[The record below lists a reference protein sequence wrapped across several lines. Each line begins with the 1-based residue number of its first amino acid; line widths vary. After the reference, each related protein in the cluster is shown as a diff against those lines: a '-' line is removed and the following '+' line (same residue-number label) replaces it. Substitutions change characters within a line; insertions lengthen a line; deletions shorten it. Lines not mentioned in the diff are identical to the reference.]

1 MRELDP
7 RIHREPPFRGASKAS
22 EPESRTVRAGFRVCA
37 QGASRN
43 DEVKPMDCR
52 VKPNNDDKKL
62 PATGCCD
69 LTQPEMGWRGSAP
82 TIRMQSQGFT
92 ATGESF
98 MASLDS
104 VSIAILLG
112 AVLVMAGILSSLLAL
127 RFGAPLLL
135 VFLFI
140 GMFAG
145 DSGPGQIRFDD
156 VRTTYLVGSVAL
168 ALILFDGGLRTRF
181 QSIRTV
187 LAPSMVLATAGVL
200 LTALITAPIARYA
213 LDLNWTEALLV
224 GAVVASTDAAAVFL
238 LVHAQGLRLRP
249 RVGATLEV
257 ESGTNDPFAV
267 FLTLMLV
274 ELISLGESSVWHV
287 ALEFTREAV
296 LGAIVGV
303 LGGRLV
309 VLALNRVALPQGLHA
324 PFVTT
329 AALVIF
335 GAAQIAH
342 ASGFLAVYLAGI
354 IIGNRPTRAHNSV
367 VAFLDAATWLAQ
379 IVMFVLLGLL
389 VSPQR
394 LVGSLTPAVVVALV
408 LMLVARPLAVL
419 LCLAPFR
426 FSWREKAFIAWVGL
440 RGAVAIFLA
449 SIPMLVGLSKAYLYF
464 DVAFV
469 VVIISLLLQGWTL
482 AFAARRLHVAL
493 PRSDRGPRRV
503 ELDLPGQLEQQ
514 LVGYSVRPK
523 SLYLRRGLIP
533 SWSKPTLVI
542 RDQKILS
549 PAEAEPVAA
558 GDYIYL
564 LAPPEKAEALDRFFV
579 DMAPSA
585 APDPHLLGDFTVSG
599 EITLGDLANI
609 YDVAIDAEQSQL
621 TLADYFDVHLDHAP
635 KEGATLPL
643 DSIVLVA
650 RSLGGGRV
658 NVVGLRL
665 PEDGE
670 DAAPETR
677 GASIKRKL
685 SRAWKS
691 VAGI

>member
-1 MRELDP
+1 
-7 RIHREPPFRGASKAS
+7 
-22 EPESRTVRAGFRVCA
+22 
-37 QGASRN
+37 
-43 DEVKPMDCR
+43 
-52 VKPNNDDKKL
+52 
-62 PATGCCD
+62 
-69 LTQPEMGWRGSAP
+69 
-82 TIRMQSQGFT
+82 
-92 ATGESF
+92 

-104 VSIAILLG
+104 VSLAILLG
-112 AVLVMAGILSSLLAL
+112 AVLVLAGILSSLLAL

-135 VFLFI
+135 VFLAI
-140 GMFAG
+140 GMLAG
-145 DSGPGQIRFDD
+145 DSGPGQLQFDD

-181 QSIRTV
+181 ARIRTV
-187 LAPSMVLATAGVL
+187 LAPSMVLATVGVL
-200 LTALITAPIARYA
+200 LTALITAPFAKYA
-213 LDLNWTEALLV
+213 LDLNWTESLLV

-238 LVHAQGLRLRP
+238 LVHTQGLRLRP

-257 ESGTNDPFAV
+257 ESGTNDPFAI

-274 ELISLGESSVWHV
+274 EYISLGTGTAAHV
-287 ALEFTREAV
+287 VMEFIQEAV
-296 LGAIVGV
+296 LGAAVGF

-309 VLALNRVALPQGLHA
+309 VIALNQVALPQGLHA

-335 GAAQIAH
+335 GGSQIMH

-389 VSPQR
+389 VSPSR
-394 LVGSLTPAVVVALV
+394 LGGSVLPAGGGAFV
-408 LMLVARPLAVL
+408 LMLVARPIAVFV
-419 LCLAPFR
+419 CLAPFR
-426 FSWREKAFIAWVGL
+426 FNWREKIFIAWTGL

-482 AFAARRLHVAL
+482 APAARRLHVAL
-493 PRSDRGPRRV
+493 PRADRGPRRV

-514 LVGYSVRPK
+514 LVGYAVRPK
-523 SLYLRRGLIP
+523 SLYLRRGLVP

-542 RDQKILS
+542 RDRKILS
-549 PAEAEPVAA
+549 PAEAAPVAA

-579 DMAPSA
+579 DMPPST
-585 APDPHLLGDFTVSG
+585 APDPHLLGDFMMSG
-599 EITLGDLANI
+599 DVHLSDLAQI
-609 YDVAIDAEQSQL
+609 YGVTVDPDQAKL
-621 TLADYFDVHLDHAP
+621 TLSDYFDIHLDRAP
-635 KEGATLPL
+635 KEGAELAL

-650 RSLGGGRV
+650 RSISGGRV

-665 PEDGE
+665 PEDEE
-670 DAAPETR
+670 DAVPETR
-677 GASIKRKL
+677 VTKFKRKL
-685 SRAWKS
+685 ARIWAS

>member
-1 MRELDP
+1 
-7 RIHREPPFRGASKAS
+7 
-22 EPESRTVRAGFRVCA
+22 
-37 QGASRN
+37 
-43 DEVKPMDCR
+43 
-52 VKPNNDDKKL
+52 
-62 PATGCCD
+62 
-69 LTQPEMGWRGSAP
+69 
-82 TIRMQSQGFT
+82 
-92 ATGESF
+92 

-140 GMFAG
+140 GVLAG
-145 DSGPGQIRFDD
+145 DAGLGQIDFND

-181 QSIRTV
+181 PSIRTV
-187 LAPSMVLATAGVL
+187 LAPSMALATLGVL
-200 LTALITAPIARYA
+200 LTAMITAPVARYV

-249 RVGATLEV
+249 RVGATLEA

-267 FLTLMLV
+267 FLTLMLL
-274 ELISLGESSVWHV
+274 ELMTTGDSSVMHV
-287 ALEFTREAV
+287 LAEFAREAL
-296 LGAIVGV
+296 LGAVIGV

-309 VLALNRVALPQGLHA
+309 VLGLNRVALPQGLHA

-335 GAAQIAH
+335 GGAQIVH

-389 VSPQR
+389 MSPHR
-394 LVGSLTPAVVVALV
+394 LVGSVGPAVVVALV
-408 LMLVARPLAVL
+408 LMLVARPAAVF

-449 SIPMLVGLSKAYLYF
+449 SIPLLVGLGHAYIYF

-482 AFAARRLHVAL
+482 APAARWLHVAL

-514 LVGYSVRPK
+514 LVGYAVRPK

-558 GDYIYL
+558 GDYLYL

-579 DMAPSA
+579 DMAPQA

-599 EITLGDLANI
+599 EHTLGELAEI
-609 YDVAIDAEQSQL
+609 YGVAVDEEQAKL
-621 TLADYFDVHLDHAP
+621 TLSDYFDVNLDRAP

-650 RSLGGGRV
+650 RSISGGRV

-665 PEDGE
+665 PEDEE

-677 GASIKRKL
+677 AAVLKRKL
-685 SRAWKS
+685 KRLWKS
-691 VAGI
+691 LAGI

>member
-1 MRELDP
+1 
-7 RIHREPPFRGASKAS
+7 
-22 EPESRTVRAGFRVCA
+22 
-37 QGASRN
+37 
-43 DEVKPMDCR
+43 
-52 VKPNNDDKKL
+52 
-62 PATGCCD
+62 
-69 LTQPEMGWRGSAP
+69 
-82 TIRMQSQGFT
+82 
-92 ATGESF
+92 
-98 MASLDS
+98 MASLDA

-112 AVLVMAGILSSLLAL
+112 SVLVMAGILSSLLAL

-135 VFLFI
+135 VFLVI
-140 GMFAG
+140 GMLAG
-145 DSGPGQIRFDD
+145 DSGPGQLHFDD

-181 QSIRTV
+181 QSIRAV
-187 LAPSMVLATAGVL
+187 LVPSMVLATIGVL
-200 LTALITAPIARYA
+200 LTALITAPVAKYA
-213 LDLNWTEALLV
+213 LDLNWTEAFLV

-249 RVGATLEV
+249 RVGATLEA

-274 ELISLGESSVWHV
+274 EFISVGHSSAAHV
-287 ALEFTREAV
+287 ALELTREGV
-296 LGAIVGV
+296 LGAIIGV
-303 LGGRLV
+303 IGGRLV

-367 VAFLDAATWLAQ
+367 VTFLDAATWLAQ

-394 LVGSLTPAVVVALV
+394 LMSSVVPAVMVALV
-408 LMLVARPLAVL
+408 LMLLARPIAVF

-426 FSWREKAFIAWVGL
+426 FNWREKIFIAWTGL

-449 SIPMLVGLSKAYLYF
+449 SIPMLVGLSNAYQYF

-482 AFAARRLHVAL
+482 AYAARRLHVAL
-493 PRSDRGPRRV
+493 PRADRGPRRV
-503 ELDLPGQLEQQ
+503 ELDLPGQLEQE
-514 LVGYSVRPK
+514 LVGYPVRTK
-523 SLYLRRGLIP
+523 SLYYRRGLIP

-542 RDQKILS
+542 RNQNILS
-549 PAEAEPVAA
+549 PAEADPIAP

-564 LAPPEKAEALDRFFV
+564 LAPPERAEALDRFFV
-579 DMAPSA
+579 DMLPST
-585 APDPHLLGDFTVSG
+585 APDPHLLGDFVVSG
-599 EITLGDLANI
+599 EHTLSELAEI
-609 YDVAIDAEQSQL
+609 YGVTVNEADARL
-621 TLADYFDVHLDHAP
+621 TLADYFDVHLDSAP
-635 KEGATLPL
+635 KEGAELAL
-643 DSIVLVA
+643 DTIVLVA
-650 RSLGGGRV
+650 RSISGGRV

-665 PEDGE
+665 PEDE
-670 DAAPETR
+670 DETVAMTRIAAL
-677 GASIKRKL
+677 KRKL
-685 SRAWKS
+685 SEIWSS
-691 VAGI
+691 VAGV